1 MGIYICGSGVGIGN
15 TCGHQELPLGFELSP
30 GVLPATL
37 LEMAHSSA
45 LVTLCSYEL
54 VAMVSILAASVA
66 LYERCVVLAVLSSV
80 ILSKALLAPLTWFG
94 YEELEK

>member
-1 MGIYICGSGVGIGN
+1 M
-15 TCGHQELPLGFELSP
+15 GFELSP

-45 LVTLCSYEL
+45 LVTLGSYEL

-66 LYERCVVLAVLSSV
+66 LDERCVVLAVLSSV
-80 ILSKALLAPLTWFG
+80 ILSKALLAPLAWLDMRSWRRRYTRVSMFAI
-94 YEELEK
+94 